1 MTEKHA
7 GMNSNNCFFD
17 IKWINPYL
25 LSAVTTLLQSVLYP
39 GILILLYTLQIK
51 GISPPCPTQA
61 LSACQP
67 TASPVCV
74 SECECAHATT
84 HMLICVSAKC
94 VRLTSVQC
102 F

>member
-1 MTEKHA
+1 
-7 GMNSNNCFFD
+7 MNSNNCCV
-17 IKWINPYL
+17 I
-25 LSAVTTLLQSVLYP
+25 LSGLTPTRCAVTPLLQFILYP

-74 SECECAHATT
+74 CAHATT

-94 VRLTSVQC
+94 V
-102 F
+102 